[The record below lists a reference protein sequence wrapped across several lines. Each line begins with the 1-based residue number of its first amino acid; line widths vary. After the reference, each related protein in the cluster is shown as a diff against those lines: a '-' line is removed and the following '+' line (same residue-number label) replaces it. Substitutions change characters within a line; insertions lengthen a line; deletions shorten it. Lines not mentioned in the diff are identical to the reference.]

1 MPKAYWVNTY
11 RAIHDAE
18 KLAAYAKIAG
28 PAVTAA
34 GGKFLIRG
42 VAAKAYEAGV
52 AERTTVIEFES
63 LDVAIATHDSPEYQ
77 KALKALEG
85 GVTRDMRIV
94 EGLE

>member
-11 RAIHDAE
+11 REIHDDE

-42 VAAKAYEAGV
+42 VAAKAYEAGI
-52 AERTTVIEFES
+52 AERTTVVEFPS
-63 LDVAIATHDSPEYQ
+63 LEVAIATHDSPEYQ
-77 KALKALEG
+77 KALQALEG